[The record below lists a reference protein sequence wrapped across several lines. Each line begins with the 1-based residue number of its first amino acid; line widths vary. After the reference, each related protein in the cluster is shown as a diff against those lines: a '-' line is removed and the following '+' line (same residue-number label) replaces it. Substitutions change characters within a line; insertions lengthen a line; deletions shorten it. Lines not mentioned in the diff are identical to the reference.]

1 MSAAVSRRQ
10 VLRRTL
16 PALGLIILGVL
27 TGGCS
32 TAPVVVGDEPEEPV
46 FSADRLIRPDVQQ
59 FDEMDDPFMAFN
71 KTMYRFNYRVDKYVL
86 LPLVIGY
93 YKDTPS
99 FFRAGVH
106 NFFTNFFNIRTIYNS
121 LLQGSGRKTLHTTG
135 RFAVNTTIG
144 LLGLFDPA
152 TPMGIPQ
159 HREDFGQ
166 TLGKWG
172 VGAGPYL
179 VLPLL
184 GPSSVRDGIG
194 TGVDWYVTTQIRD
207 AILDPDRTM
216 QIIWSLLYAIDTR
229 AHVKFLYYGT
239 GSPFEYSLVRT
250 LYTEKRRLDIEK

>member
-1 MSAAVSRRQ
+1 MVKRPLFSRGMLPTLGLLVLGAVS
-10 VLRRTL
+10 
-16 PALGLIILGVL
+16 A
-27 TGGCS
+27 GCS
-32 TAPVVVGDEPEEPV
+32 TAPIVEGEEPEQAV
-46 FSADRLIRPDVQQ
+46 FSADRLIKPDVQQ
-59 FDEMDDPFMAFN
+59 FDEMNDPFMAFN

-93 YKDTPS
+93 HKITPA

-106 NFFTNFFNIRTIYNS
+106 NFFTNFFNIRTIYNG
-121 LLQGSGRKTLHTTG
+121 LLQGSGRKTLQTTG
-135 RFAVNTTIG
+135 RFAVNTTVG

-152 TPMGIPQ
+152 TSMGIPQ
-159 HREDFGQ
+159 HHEDFGQ
-166 TLGKWG
+166 TLGRWG

-194 TGVDWYVTTQIRD
+194 LGVDWYVTTQIRD

-216 QIIWSLLYAIDTR
+216 QVIWTMLYVIDTR
-229 AHVKFLYYGT
+229 AHVKFLYYGS
-239 GSPFEYSLVRT
+239 GSPFEYRLVRT